1 MAERAQRQ
9 AEHQR
14 HEAADTAQDQRRR
27 TEDPAEPEWVLER
40 IQRSFDN
47 EPD

>member
-9 AEHQR
+9 TEHQR
-14 HEAADTAQDQRRR
+14 HEADTTQEQRRR

>member
-1 MAERAQRQ
+1 MAERVQRQ
-9 AEHQR
+9 TEQQR
-14 HEAADTAQDQRRR
+14 HEADTTQEQRGR
-27 TEDPAEPEWVLER
+27 TDDPAEPEWVLER